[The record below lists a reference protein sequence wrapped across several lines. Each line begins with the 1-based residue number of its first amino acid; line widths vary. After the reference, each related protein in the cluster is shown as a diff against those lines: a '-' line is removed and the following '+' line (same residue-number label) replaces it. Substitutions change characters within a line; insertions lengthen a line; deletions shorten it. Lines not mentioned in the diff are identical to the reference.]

1 MGFPVFFDTCTLYG
15 EMVND
20 VILRLAEE
28 LLFVPYWSS
37 GVLEE
42 LERNLA
48 PRIGEGR
55 AKKRIDAMC
64 SAFPDAT
71 VTGYDALIEDMTCDD
86 KDRHVLAAAPIRR
99 RKRW

>member
-42 LERNLA
+42 L
-48 PRIGEGR
+48 
-55 AKKRIDAMC
+55 
-64 SAFPDAT
+64 
-71 VTGYDALIEDMTCDD
+71 
-86 KDRHVLAAAPIRR
+86 
-99 RKRW
+99 